1 VKQEMERSGFQAGRS
16 MAGPDEI
23 LIALFDH
30 LVGLEPNPVLP
41 HSPKK
46 RDK

>member
-1 VKQEMERSGFQAGRS
+1 MEGSGFQAGRS

-23 LIALFDH
+23 LAALFDR
-30 LVGLEPNPVLP
+30 LVGLEPNLLP